1 MKRAVWALAI
11 AVPVVVLL
19 ATGFRHDPNAI
30 VSPIVNKPAPTF
42 SLRAFDGKDVSLA
55 SLRGKPVVLNFWASW
70 CLECRDDHTYL
81 DDAWQTYAR
90 RGVVFVGVDYEDS
103 LHDARD
109 FLKRYG
115 GGQWPNLKDPG
126 QQTAISYGVYGVPE
140 TYFIDRRGVVRYKS
154 TGSVTPALLAQ
165 EIAVISRKSA

>member
-1 MKRAVWALAI
+1 MKRALWALVI

-19 ATGFRHDPNAI
+19 ASGFRHDPNAI
-30 VSPIVNKPAPTF
+30 ASPIVNKPAPTF
-42 SLRAFDGKDVSLA
+42 SLRTFDGKEVSLS
-55 SLRGKPVVLNFWASW
+55 SLRGKPVVLNFFASW

-81 DDAWQTYAR
+81 DGAYQTYAR
-90 RGVVFVGVDYEDS
+90 QGVVFLDVDYEDS
-103 LHDARD
+103 VQDARA
-109 FLKRYG
+109 FLRQYG

-154 TGSVTPALLAQ
+154 TGSVTPDLLAR
-165 EIAVISRKSA
+165 EIAVISRKTA